1 MGNGRTFIL
10 ILWLIGVL
18 AAAQLA
24 KIAVLA
30 ARLADTFG
38 LSIATTGLLISLL
51 EVGGALFG
59 LAAGVALGWIG
70 GRRSL
75 VAGLAIL
82 AATGVAEAYASGATA
97 LLAARAAEGVGYLL
111 VVIAAPTLIAA
122 TASDRDRAS
131 ALSLWSTFVAVGMA
145 VGSVVTGGAFA
156 TFGLRGALLLWP
168 LLSAIAMVAVLR
180 LPAAAPVARQALA
193 LPRAAAWIATF
204 GFGLYTSFVCALIML
219 FPSFLVEQ
227 ARVSSSVAG
236 IATGIVALGSVP
248 GAAVAIAFARLRWL
262 SRKRT
267 IAIVSGT
274 LFAAAVAAP
283 QVFVAGSVPDSIL
296 WKSAAWAVWISFSSG
311 IASPIVFGR
320 LPMLAGARSATDPK
334 IALAN
339 GLITQFGAGGALLG
353 PPIGGLVVMDWGWGG
368 LGLLVAA
375 LALATLC
382 ALVVAELLAAR
393 AAAPRITADDRSSR
407 EWDDLVS
414 AVRME
419 SE

>member
-1 MGNGRTFIL
+1 MGNGRTLIL

-30 ARLADTFG
+30 VKLAETFG

-51 EVGGALFG
+51 EIGGALFG
-59 LAAGVALGWIG
+59 LAAGVALGRIG
-70 GRRSL
+70 ARRSL
-75 VAGLAIL
+75 AAGLAVL
-82 AATGVAEAYASGATA
+82 AATGVAEAYAATASA
-97 LLAARAAEGVGYLL
+97 LLAARAAEGLGYLL

-122 TASDRDRAS
+122 TASERDRAA

-145 VGSVVTGGAFA
+145 VGSVVTGVAFT
-156 TFGLRGALLLWP
+156 TFGLRGALLLWS
-168 LLSAIAMVAVLR
+168 LFSALAMFAVLR
-180 LPAAAPVARQALA
+180 LSAAAPSERQALV
-193 LPRAAAWIATF
+193 LPGGAAWIATF
-204 GFGLYTSFVCALIML
+204 GFGLYTSFICALTML

-236 IATGIVALGSVP
+236 IATGIVALASVP
-248 GAAVAIAFARLRWL
+248 GAVVAIVLARLRCL
-262 SRKRT
+262 DRKPT
-267 IAIVSGT
+267 IAIVAGT
-274 LFAAAVAAP
+274 LFAAAAAAL
-283 QVFVAGSVPDSIL
+283 QVFTTGSAPKSIL
-296 WKSAAWAVWISFSSG
+296 WASAAWALWISFASG

-320 LPMLAGARSATDPK
+320 LPMLAGARSATDPR

-353 PPIGGLVVMDWGWGG
+353 PPVGGLVVMRWGWGG

-382 ALVVAELLAAR
+382 ALVAAELISAR
-393 AAAPRITADDRSSR
+393 AGARPATPEDRPSWDWEGALSAIHARR
-407 EWDDLVS
+407 E
-414 AVRME
+414 
-419 SE
+419 

>member
-30 ARLADTFG
+30 VKFADTFG

-59 LAAGVALGWIG
+59 LAAGMALGRIG
-70 GRRSL
+70 ARRSL
-75 VAGLAIL
+75 AAGLAIL
-82 AATGVAEAYASGATA
+82 AATGIAEAYASQASA
-97 LLAARAAEGVGYLL
+97 LLAARAIEGMGYLL

-122 TASDRDRAS
+122 TASERDRAS
-131 ALSLWSTFVAVGMA
+131 ALSMWSTFVAVGMA
-145 VGSVVTGGAFA
+145 VGSVVTGLAFA
-156 TFGLRGALLLWP
+156 AFGLRGALLLWS
-168 LLSAIAMVAVLR
+168 LFSALAIVVVLR
-180 LPAAAPVARQALA
+180 LPAAAPSARQALA
-193 LPRAAAWIATF
+193 LPGAAAWIATF
-204 GFGLYTSFVCALIML
+204 GFGLYTTFICALTML
-219 FPSFLVEQ
+219 LPSFLVEQ
-227 ARVSSSVAG
+227 AQVSSSLAG

-248 GAAVAIAFARLRWL
+248 GAAVAIALARLGWL
-262 SRKRT
+262 DGKRT
-267 IAIVSGT
+267 VAI
-274 LFAAAVAAP
+274 
-283 QVFVAGSVPDSIL
+283 VAGSLLAAAAAAPLVFAAGSTPNSIL
-296 WKSAAWAVWISFSSG
+296 WISAAWSLWISFFSG

-320 LPMLAGARSATDPK
+320 LPIFAGARSATDPK

-368 LGLLVAA
+368 LGMLVAVLAIVTMCALVAA
-375 LALATLC
+375 E
-382 ALVVAELLAAR
+382 LVASR
-393 AAAPRITADDRSSR
+393 AAASLDKPGDRAPPD
-407 EWDDLVS
+407 WDGPVS
-414 AVRME
+414 AIRVG

>member
-1 MGNGRTFIL
+1 MGNGRIFIL

-30 ARLADTFG
+30 TKLADTFG

-59 LAAGVALGWIG
+59 LAAGVALGRIG
-70 GRRSL
+70 ARRSL
-75 VAGLAIL
+75 AAGLAIL
-82 AATGVAEAYASGATA
+82 AATGIAEAYASQASV
-97 LLAARAAEGVGYLL
+97 LLAARAAEGMGYLM

-122 TASDRDRAS
+122 TASERDRAP

-145 VGSVVTGGAFA
+145 VGSVVTGVAFA
-156 TFGLRGALLLWP
+156 TFGLRGALLLWS
-168 LLSAIAMVAVLR
+168 LFSALAMVAVLR
-180 LPAAAPVARQALA
+180 LPAAAPSAKQALA
-193 LPRAAAWIATF
+193 LPDAAAWIATF
-204 GFGLYTSFVCALIML
+204 GFGLYTTFICALTML

-227 ARVSSSVAG
+227 AQVSSSLAG
-236 IATGIVALGSVP
+236 IVTGLVALGSVP
-248 GAAVAIAFARLRWL
+248 GAAVAVALARLGCL
-262 SRKRT
+262 DRKRT
-267 IAIVSGT
+267 IAIVTGT
-274 LFAAAVAAP
+274 LLVAAASAP
-283 QVFVAGSVPDSIL
+283 QVFAAGSAPNSLL
-296 WKSAAWAVWISFSSG
+296 WTSAAWALWISFASG

-320 LPMLAGARSATDPK
+320 LPMLAGARSATDAR

-353 PPIGGLVVMDWGWGG
+353 PPIGGLVVMNWGWGG
-368 LGLLVAA
+368 LGLLVAV

-382 ALVVAELLAAR
+382 ALVAAELVAAR
-393 AAAPRITADDRSSR
+393 AAASFAQTEDRPSH
-407 EWDDLVS
+407 EWDGPVS
-414 AVRME
+414 AIRVG